1 MIISD
6 SEIYNV
12 EVLQPSIKISS
23 SNLTISGTQIYNVTN
38 PSSSDFIFVL
48 LDSVVVIQD
57 TSFTASSSVFLN
69 SLTSEISVEGLVFSD
84 VQSGKYLLKIS
95 D

>member
-1 MIISD
+1 MISD